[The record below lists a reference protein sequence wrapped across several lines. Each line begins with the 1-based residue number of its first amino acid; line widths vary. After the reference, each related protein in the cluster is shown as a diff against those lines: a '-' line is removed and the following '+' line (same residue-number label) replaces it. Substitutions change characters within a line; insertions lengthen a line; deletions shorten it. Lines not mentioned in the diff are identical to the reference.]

1 LSAGFSIVV
10 EFHSKLNDSVWT
22 LLNVY
27 GPCLAEGKADFI
39 TWMKNVDIPND
50 EDWIIMGDFNLY
62 RVLENRNREGA
73 NTNDMFLFNSMISHL
88 GLIEIALHGKKI
100 YLVKYAVACSIGKT

>member
-1 LSAGFSIVV
+1 
-10 EFHSKLNDSVWT
+10 
-22 LLNVY
+22 
-27 GPCLAEGKADFI
+27 
-39 TWMKNVDIPND
+39 MKNVDIPND

-62 RVLENRNREGA
+62 RVPENRNREGA

>member
-27 GPCLAEGKADFI
+27 GPCSAEGKADFI

-73 NTNDMFLFNSMISHL
+73 NTNDMFIFNSMISHL
-88 GLIEIALHGKKI
+88 VLKEIALHGKK
-100 YLVKYAVACSIGKT
+100 YTWSNMQ